1 MTQLLLFNKS
11 QLFRFYP
18 FAGVLLVMFFSTS
31 CNNSN
36 PFGIGGTKHCS
47 EYTYNKEQKT
57 WVDATGQQANCT
69 ILDNERIFYYNSQT
83 ECQHWETVFKGDP
96 TVKFKVVPIK
106 VNHQFLATKYC
117 VKERYIELDNSDQAL
132 ILGDGAF
139 CLHEAEE
146 NKKEYRLISCEGEGI
161 LKKPKG

>member
-1 MTQLLLFNKS
+1 MTPLLLFNKS
-11 QLFRFYP
+11 QLFRFFT
-18 FAGVLLVMFFSTS
+18 FAGVLLVVFFSAS
-31 CNNSN
+31 CRFNS
-36 PFGIGGTKHCS
+36 FGIGGMKHCS

-69 ILDNERIFYYNSQT
+69 IVDNERIFSYDLNT
-83 ECQHWETVFKGDP
+83 ECQHWEIFFKGDP
-96 TVKFKVVPIK
+96 TIKFKVVPIK
-106 VNHQFLATKYC
+106 TSHQFLATKYC

-146 NKKEYRLISCEGEGI
+146 DKKEYRLISCEGI
-161 LKKPKG
+161 LKKPKGGT